1 MKTRITVKLTPKAAK
16 NAVLGWTE
24 GADGQKW
31 LKCGVTAVP
40 DKGKANK
47 ALIDLLADYYGV
59 PKTSILIVRGPTDRL
74 KIIEIQGIN
83 PEGKKPD

>member
-1 MKTRITVKLTPKAAK
+1 MRITVKLTPKASK
-16 NAVLGWTE
+16 NAVQGWVE

-31 LKCGVTAVP
+31 LKCSVTAVP
-40 DKGKANK
+40 DKGKANA

-59 PKTSILIVRGPTDRL
+59 PKTSISIVRGATDRL

-83 PEGKKPD
+83 PEGKKLN